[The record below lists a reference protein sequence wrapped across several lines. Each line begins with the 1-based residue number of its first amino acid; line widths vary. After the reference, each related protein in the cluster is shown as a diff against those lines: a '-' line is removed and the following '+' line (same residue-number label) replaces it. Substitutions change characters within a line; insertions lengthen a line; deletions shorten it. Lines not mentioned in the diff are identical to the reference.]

1 MADTHA
7 APMPPQG
14 SPASLT
20 ALMAGGPRQVPLT
33 STLVLINAVVFLLM
47 LKAGSG
53 LWHSA
58 SGVPLAWGANFGPA
72 TQDGQWWRLLTAMFV
87 HFGLVHLVLNMWALW
102 DVGRL
107 VERLLGPLRFALIYA
122 GAGLIGNLLSLV
134 IQGNQAVSGGASG
147 AIFGL
152 YGAMLVSL
160 WRERAQVERR
170 EFRWIFGVA
179 VVFTLLTLG
188 MGWLASGID
197 NAAHLGG
204 LISGACLGSLLAR
217 RWSPRSPALLRERG
231 LAALALVLGIAALVT
246 HIPEPTYLMGD
257 EMRARAAIRQFLT
270 EDQRVS
276 QRWNQLLA
284 ARPATLGG
292 GNLSFDELAGRIE
305 DNVTAVY
312 DNSFE
317 QLTAANPGTGAP
329 SAKTLEDLQTYA
341 ALRADASRDLVDGLR
356 HKDQEKIRQALD
368 KARQARSAASQPPA
382 SATASLP
389 RR

>member
-1 MADTHA
+1 
-7 APMPPQG
+7 
-14 SPASLT
+14 
-20 ALMAGGPRQVPLT
+20 MAGGPRQVPLT
-33 STLVLINAVVFLLM
+33 SAMVLINLAVFALM
-47 LKAGSG
+47 LMAGSG

-58 SGVPLAWGANFGPA
+58 SGVPLAWGASFGPA

-107 VERLLGPLRFALIYA
+107 VERLLGPLRFALLYA
-122 GAGLIGNLLSLV
+122 GSGLIGNLLSLV
-134 IQGNQAVSGGASG
+134 VQGNQAVSGGASG

-170 EFRWIFGVA
+170 EFRWVFGVA
-179 VVFTLLTLG
+179 VVFALLTLG

-204 LISGACLGSLLAR
+204 LISGACLSSLLPR
-217 RWSPRSPALLRERG
+217 RWSPRSPALQRERG

-257 EMRARAAIRQFLT
+257 ELRARAAIRQFLT
-270 EDQRVS
+270 DDQRVS

-292 GNLSFDELAGRIE
+292 GNLSFDELAGHIE

-317 QLTAANPGTGAP
+317 QLTAANPGAGAP
-329 SAKTLEDLQTYA
+329 SAKTLEDLQNYA
-341 ALRADASRDLVDGLR
+341 ALRADASRALADGLR

-368 KARQARSAASQPPA
+368 KARQARSASSQPPA
-382 SATASLP
+382 SAATSG
-389 RR
+389 RRP